1 MATACLNNGTRY
13 PASATVAQ
21 KQTAKNKTKQKTKNK
36 TKNKKQKTNSKKN
49 KKNKK
54 TKSQVILIQRPSR
67 GLDYFSLVSFFGFLT
82 S

>member
-21 KQTAKNKTKQKTKNK
+21 KQTAKNKTKQ
-36 TKNKKQKTNSKKN
+36 NKKQKTKN
-49 KKNKK
+49 KQQKKTKKK

-67 GLDYFSLVSFFGFLT
+67 GLNYFSLVSFFGFLT

>member
-21 KQTAKNKTKQKTKNK
+21 KQTAKNKTKQNK
-36 TKNKKQKTNSKKN
+36 TKNKKQKTNSKK
-49 KKNKK
+49 KQTKKK

-67 GLDYFSLVSFFGFLT
+67 GLNYFSLVSFFGFLT